1 MTSIIDYTLIGKR
14 IKQARNIRT
23 ITQEQIAGDLS
34 LSTFYISKIE
44 NGKCTPTLETLAL
57 IADYLSLDL
66 AYLITGVSKLEKQ
79 YYDNQLNEI
88 TSKATS
94 KQLELIIRVAK
105 AILNE

>member
-88 TSKATS
+88 ASKATG